1 MDVDQKQRLLID
13 FCGGVDHALALM
25 YALQDPN
32 VQVAGVICSDTETE
46 RGSSLAQKVIDWAK
60 PTYEIPVVAGERRPL
75 FAAGTES
82 STREAKAS
90 AGVRLLV
97 DEANQAEGDL
107 TLLTLGRLMTLA
119 RAVAAEPSLATKLK
133 RVIVQGGAIRVPGD
147 VTAVAEANIYADPE
161 AAAFVLAA
169 GLPLVLVP
177 TDVTGPLVMKE
188 SQWQSLLSIAKE
200 NGMAGHAGEGAGLPD
215 ATDMRLH
222 AWGAMFAALHPARIK
237 TELTKL
243 TIECASSLSRGAVL
257 ADLRAKPSIGRD
269 TQVCVHLDIDKSA
282 PGQWLQSALEKEGN
296 ISR

>member
-1 MDVDQKQRLLID
+1 MDLDQKQRLLID
-13 FCGGVDHALALM
+13 FCGGVDHALALV

-32 VQVAGVICSDTETE
+32 VQVTGVICSDTEAE
-46 RGSSLAQKVIDWAK
+46 RGVRLAQMVIDWVK
-60 PTYEIPVVAGERRPL
+60 PTYEIPVVVGESRPL
-75 FAAGTES
+75 FAAGTDS
-82 STREAKAS
+82 STREEKTS

-97 DEANQAEGDL
+97 EEANRAEGDL
-107 TLLTLGRLMTLA
+107 TLLTLGRLTTLA
-119 RAVAAEPSLATKLK
+119 RAVASEPSLATKLK

-177 TDVTGPLVMKE
+177 TDVTGPLAMTE
-188 SQWQSLLSIAKE
+188 SQWQRLLSIAKE
-200 NGMAGHAGEGAGLPD
+200 NGMAGQTEEGAELPE

-222 AWGAMFAALHPARIK
+222 AWGAMFAALHPERIK
-237 TELTKL
+237 TELIKL
-243 TIECASSLSRGAVL
+243 TIDCASALSRGAVL
-257 ADLRAKPSIGRD
+257 ADFRAKPSVGRD
-269 TQVCVHLDIDKSA
+269 TQVCVHMGIDKSA